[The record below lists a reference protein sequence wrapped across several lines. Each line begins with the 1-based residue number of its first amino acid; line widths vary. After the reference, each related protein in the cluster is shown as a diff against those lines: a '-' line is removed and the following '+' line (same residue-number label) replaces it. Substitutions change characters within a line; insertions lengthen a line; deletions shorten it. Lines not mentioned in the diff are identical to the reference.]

1 MIIKKCLTFVN
12 QNDIM
17 AGKGGAYMKELE
29 KIMLDYRARE
39 NLSQTAAA
47 EQAGISYQTW
57 CMVENGNQKPSRLT
71 ETKIRKLCERK
82 EEE

>member
-1 MIIKKCLTFVN
+1 
-12 QNDIM
+12 
-17 AGKGGAYMKELE
+17 MKNLE
-29 KIMLDYRARE
+29 KLMLDYRASN

-47 EQAGISYQTW
+47 EKAGISYQTW

-71 ETKIRKLCERK
+71 EAKIKNLCERK

>member
-1 MIIKKCLTFVN
+1 
-12 QNDIM
+12 
-17 AGKGGAYMKELE
+17 MKELE

-47 EQAGISYQTW
+47 EKAGISYQTW

-71 ETKIRKLCERK
+71 EAKIRNLCERK